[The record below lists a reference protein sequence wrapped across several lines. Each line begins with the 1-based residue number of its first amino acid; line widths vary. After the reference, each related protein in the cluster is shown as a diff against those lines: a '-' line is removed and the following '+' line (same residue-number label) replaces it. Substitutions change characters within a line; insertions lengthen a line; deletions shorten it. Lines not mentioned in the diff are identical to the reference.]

1 MRHPSD
7 CFDDDCFFLIP
18 DDDLFNSA
26 KCCCFCDFG
35 FCSFGVT
42 SIVLMYILLVRTLLK
57 GHPNGMFILCFR
69 IELRN
74 SCNEFVFVV
83 DVYHD
88 DDVVVGR

>member
-1 MRHPSD
+1 MIL
-7 CFDDDCFFLIP
+7 LI
-18 DDDLFNSA
+18 
-26 KCCCFCDFG
+26 
-35 FCSFGVT
+35 
-42 SIVLMYILLVRTLLK
+42 YILLVRTLLE

-88 DDVVVGR
+88 DDDDVG